1 MSAGHSH
8 DHLSEHGRGDSN
20 YGHRSP
26 ASRGN
31 ALGRARVREPHAL
44 EVAEARIAPHEV
56 DAELAR
62 LQAGET
68 IENLTRLPGGESA
81 RHVVS
86 VAPGGPSLSV
96 NRDGWTFVL
105 PGALLEPY
113 VARLPCRDGLLVRL
127 PVAGGIELEVD
138 FEVDVRDSVRSRGT
152 GKRGA
157 QSPAEPDRES
167 G

>member
-1 MSAGHSH
+1 MKVQMQGQV
-8 DHLSEHGRGDSN
+8 L
-20 YGHRSP
+20 
-26 ASRGN
+26 
-31 ALGRARVREPHAL
+31 
-44 EVAEARIAPHEV
+44 RIRIDE
-56 DAELAR
+56 AELAR
-62 LQAGET
+62 LEAGET

-96 NRDGWTFVL
+96 TRDGWTFVL

>member
-1 MSAGHSH
+1 MKVQMQGQV
-8 DHLSEHGRGDSN
+8 L
-20 YGHRSP
+20 
-26 ASRGN
+26 
-31 ALGRARVREPHAL
+31 
-44 EVAEARIAPHEV
+44 RIRIDE
-56 DAELAR
+56 AELAR

-81 RHVVS
+81 RHAVS
-86 VAPGGPSLSV
+86 VGQGGPTLTATSE
-96 NRDGWTFVL
+96 GWTFLL
-105 PGALLEPY
+105 PRALLEPY